1 MNTQLSTHALAE
13 LYKKAAPSGAAFAF
27 VGFNISRL
35 RQRVQLIA
43 VKFEDH
49 LSSGDPRTMK
59 RDIYSEL
66 MDGLDALS
74 KERQDKISLKK
85 TRVKRIGAMKG
96 KLTLPEEF
104 DASLTHS
111 LLDAFER

>member
-1 MNTQLSTHALAE
+1 
-13 LYKKAAPSGAAFAF
+13 
-27 VGFNISRL
+27 
-35 RQRVQLIA
+35 
-43 VKFEDH
+43 
-49 LSSGDPRTMK
+49 MK
-59 RDIYSEL
+59 RDIYSAL

-74 KERQDKISLKK
+74 KERQDKIYLKK

-111 LLDAFER
+111 LLDTFER

>member
-1 MNTQLSTHALAE
+1 
-13 LYKKAAPSGAAFAF
+13 
-27 VGFNISRL
+27 
-35 RQRVQLIA
+35 
-43 VKFEDH
+43 
-49 LSSGDPRTMK
+49 MK